1 MGECEHS
8 SWKQWPK
15 CFIFCSISDFPC
27 DSKQMTHYPS
37 FALNSCLLS
46 PPQPYCPPLTF
57 PNMVLLHWTSINN
70 SMIYPDTVFLC
81 DPCTDLYSTVLV
93 LLIPAQMPKNFVFF
107 MLFFGIENGKP
118 LQYFCLENST
128 DGEAWQATGHGVPKS
143 RTWLSIHTSY
153 FFCFPSRCC
162 ELFIKT
168 ELKNN
173 DPSHCV
179 MQTRGDLC
187 LQTKREHIATGI
199 SYSSATIWSQLV
211 KGLANCRTSN
221 EPALFC

>member
-27 DSKQMTHYPS
+27 DSKQMTNYPS

-81 DPCTDLYSTVLV
+81 DPYTDLYSTVLV

-118 LQYFCLENST
+118 LQYFCLENSM

-143 RTWLSIHTSY
+143 RTWLSS
-153 FFCFPSRCC
+153 
-162 ELFIKT
+162 
-168 ELKNN
+168 
-173 DPSHCV
+173 
-179 MQTRGDLC
+179 
-187 LQTKREHIATGI
+187 
-199 SYSSATIWSQLV
+199 
-211 KGLANCRTSN
+211 
-221 EPALFC
+221 